1 MCFTL
6 RTESTTKTVITDGK
20 MEESLLETG
29 RIFIIVWIKNF
40 TRKTNP
46 VNCKGEISRCNF
58 RRLKFY
64 WEKNCPYAI
73 NRNKYDK
80 KLSEQEHVVFL
91 EDYFESLVKE
101 NVNMAFLDLA

>member
-58 RRLKFY
+58 RGLKFY
-64 WEKNCPYAI
+64 WEKYCPYAI

-80 KLSEQEHVVFL
+80 KLYEPEHVVFL
-91 EDYFESLVKE
+91 EDYFESLVKK

>member
-6 RTESTTKTVITDGK
+6 RTESTTKTVITDRK
-20 MEESLLETG
+20 MEENFVGIG

-58 RRLKFY
+58 CGLKFY

-80 KLSEQEHVVFL
+80 KIYEQEHVIFL
-91 EDYFESLVKE
+91 EDSFESLVTE
-101 NVNMAFLDLA
+101 NVNMAFLDLP